1 MSSMPLQTLVQLLF
15 KQDPRKYGRVK
26 ELLFMNEEIKR
37 AKRAFE
43 EDDELLPEEGA
54 PAAAAPAATAA
65 EDA

>member
-1 MSSMPLQTLVQLLF
+1 MLVHSM
-15 KQDPRKYGRVK
+15 QDPRKYGRVK

-54 PAAAAPAATAA
+54 PAAVAPAATAA